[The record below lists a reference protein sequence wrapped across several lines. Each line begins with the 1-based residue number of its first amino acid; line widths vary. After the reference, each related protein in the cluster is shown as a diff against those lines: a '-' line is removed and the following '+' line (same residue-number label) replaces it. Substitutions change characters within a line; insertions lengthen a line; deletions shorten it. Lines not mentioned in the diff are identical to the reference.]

1 MNSSGNNVADLIK
14 EILIL
19 NKKIEELMKLCI
31 NHGIDQEKIFRIL
44 QHNYSK
50 QISNNA
56 KFRNEMLAMRA
67 KIAKNELNAKAKKRA
82 ELKEMYNLT
91 NANLNEFD
99 EIDRKREQNAIRK
112 EMLEQMMA
120 KNAKEAQK
128 EAKGRASK
136 NNQRQPANHQSRG
149 YTPQQLANIA
159 RILMK
164 KREYNPEN
172 DPMYN

>member
-19 NKKIEELMKLCI
+19 NKKIEELMKLCK

-44 QHNYSK
+44 HHNYSK

-67 KIAKNELNAKAKKRA
+67 KIAKNERNAKAKKRA
-82 ELKEMYNLT
+82 ELKAMYNLT
-91 NANLNEFD
+91 NPNLNEFD

-112 EMLEQMMA
+112 EMLEQMA
-120 KNAKEAQK
+120 KNEK
-128 EAKGRASK
+128 EAKGRASNAQLLK

-164 KREYNPEN
+164 KREYNPDN